1 MTVKNV
7 PLPGFLFRLTEPGHK
22 KREKK
27 RREKK
32 LISDITSA
40 GRSGEGEGQAINNI
54 IGES

>member
-22 KREKK
+22 KKK
-27 RREKK
+27 RKKKK
-32 LISDITSA
+32 LIYDITSA